1 MLDNKILII
10 DFDSTFI
17 KVETLDELAKIILEN
32 DVHQES
38 KIKKITEITNL
49 AMNGEIDF
57 PTALKRRLEILSLTK
72 QDVEIVN
79 EKIKLLISDSF
90 IRNKEFIQNNAEKIW
105 IVSGGFKDVIIPV
118 LHEYGIKPNHVLANE
133 FLYDNEKI
141 LGCNEANDL
150 FKEKGKILAIENQ
163 NLNGMKI
170 MIGDGYT
177 DYEVYENG
185 TADYFIY
192 YSENINREKVSSLTD
207 FNANSFEELIRIV
220 EGL

>member
-1 MLDNKILII
+1 MLENKIIII

-32 DVHQES
+32 DVNQES

-72 QDVEIVN
+72 QDVEVVN

-90 IRNKEFIQNNAEKIW
+90 LRNKEFIQNNGEKIW

-118 LHEYGIKPNHVLANE
+118 LQEYGIKPNHVLANE
-133 FLYDNEKI
+133 FLYDGEKI
-141 LGCNEANDL
+141 IGCNEANDL
-150 FKEKGKILAIENQ
+150 FKDKGKILAIENQ
-163 NLNGMKI
+163 NLNGIKL

-185 TADYFIY
+185 TTEFFIY
-192 YSENINREKVSSLTD
+192 YSENVNREKVSSLAG
-207 FNANSFEELIRIV
+207 FKANSFEELIRIV

>member
-1 MLDNKILII
+1 MLENKILII

-90 IRNKEFIQNNAEKIW
+90 IRNKEFIQNNAEKI
-105 IVSGGFKDVIIPV
+105 
-118 LHEYGIKPNHVLANE
+118 
-133 FLYDNEKI
+133 
-141 LGCNEANDL
+141 
-150 FKEKGKILAIENQ
+150 
-163 NLNGMKI
+163 
-170 MIGDGYT
+170 
-177 DYEVYENG
+177 
-185 TADYFIY
+185 
-192 YSENINREKVSSLTD
+192 
-207 FNANSFEELIRIV
+207 
-220 EGL
+220 